1 MAGIA
6 PEKGEGRGEPSPSK
20 GSPHA
25 DFDRSQVA
33 AEQGPAENLCYK
45 QDRNTLFAVT
55 LISPEPTPE
64 PAPDAGRFQ
73 IGVRQME
80 IVLSFGQ
87 CGQLIGAQWGKR
99 RGRLRCRRFAAFL
112 ECLEILHQHCFE
124 IGLGQRRCGRHDR
137 GQHDQ
142 AEHACASCCTALPHS
157 CLIFRLIH
165 SRLIYAAIFANIE
178 AAHYFRLFGKLVA
191 LDQYAPSIYVK
202 TNGLD
207 VFRAVVLRWSIS
219 RLVVLAGMLSLL
231 GACQAIGP
239 FAMDQGRDRYNNI
252 IQSTSKEQTLSNVI
266 GGYNHEPISV
276 MEVTEVDAAQSIS
289 GGVNGALTN
298 IGATATKSTS
308 AGTLAGQV
316 GAVTANGQY
325 SEIPTIRYQP
335 LLGQALV
342 AQLVTPVSADAL
354 GLLCDSSWNVSPLLD
369 LASAY
374 LTLDYSEFHAALNI
388 ISELHSYG
396 ALELVASK
404 SELSKAQAPAK
415 SKPAGEGQPG
425 NITLEVSN
433 KPAGNGAND
442 ALEIYLQPFHRHAP
456 RSEVYEEKRE
466 LQLWVRL
473 LWLYQGTQPKFTPR
487 NPASCA
493 QIGLSMNPGSLRAL
507 DRNLR
512 ADRRGGNLDTI
523 RNCLPNFI
531 ELRTT
536 AVPPQVARARA
547 LSAARR

>member
-1 MAGIA
+1 ML
-6 PEKGEGRGEPSPSK
+6 
-20 GSPHA
+20 H
-25 DFDRSQVA
+25 RSI
-33 AEQGPAENLCYK
+33 C
-45 QDRNTLFAVT
+45 
-55 LISPEPTPE
+55 
-64 PAPDAGRFQ
+64 
-73 IGVRQME
+73 
-80 IVLSFGQ
+80 
-87 CGQLIGAQWGKR
+87 
-99 RGRLRCRRFAAFL
+99 
-112 ECLEILHQHCFE
+112 
-124 IGLGQRRCGRHDR
+124 
-137 GQHDQ
+137 
-142 AEHACASCCTALPHS
+142 
-157 CLIFRLIH
+157 
-165 SRLIYAAIFANIE
+165 
-178 AAHYFRLFGKLVA
+178 
-191 LDQYAPSIYVK
+191 
-202 TNGLD
+202 
-207 VFRAVVLRWSIS
+207 
-219 RLVVLAGMLSLL
+219 RLVVLAGTLSVL

-239 FAMDQGRDRYNNI
+239 FAIDQGRDRYNNI

-266 GGYNHEPISV
+266 RVYNHEPISV

-354 GLLCDSSWNVSPLLD
+354 GLLYDSSWNVSPLLD

-404 SELSKAQAPAK
+404 SELSKAQAPAR

-456 RSEVYEEKRE
+456 RSDVYEEKRE

-493 QIGLSMNPGSLRAL
+493 QIGLSMNPGSLRNL

-512 ADRRGGNLDTI
+512 SDRRRANLDSI

-531 ELRTT
+531 ELRTA
-536 AVPPQVARARA
+536 AVPPQVARSEGLISSAPLMRTYSALGILKNATERPHPKIAFVSSDVYARIRSYPWNQEA
-547 LSAARR
+547 DRASFYTLLPEAEDPLDNPGSRGKEAQDAKIDEEVSNWIQGPGDGLFVYEPNANISDDDYIKGNRRLGLLRRYILIVVSDLPPANAYVSHHSQGKWYYIDGDDAISQKNFDLISLFLTMMAIPSAVPPLSPTINVGGM